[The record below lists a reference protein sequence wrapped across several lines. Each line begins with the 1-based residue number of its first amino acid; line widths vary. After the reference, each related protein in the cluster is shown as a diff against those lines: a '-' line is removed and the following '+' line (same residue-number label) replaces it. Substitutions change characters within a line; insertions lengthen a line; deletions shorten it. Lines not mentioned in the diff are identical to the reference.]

1 MRVAIL
7 SRQYCQ
13 VTISVAEYFAG
24 QGLPISLFAIETDRR
39 VKFSESER
47 QFRNTH
53 AAFNAYR
60 LRRSPGY
67 FTFKIKNML
76 EETSFKLPTQFRAF
90 FKPLVHL
97 VYHRE
102 HVPTYAKKHAIPSL
116 KVARH
121 SSHETRAYLDQH
133 EIDYALLTTSAWLI
147 KEPLLCMPRTKII
160 NAHYAKLP
168 EHRSLDAM
176 QWSVFENDQTGLTTH
191 FVDAGVD
198 TGPTLLFAEV
208 PPQVKDD
215 LSKLYQ
221 RIEQKKPEVFYQTVL
236 GLQDGTIKPIPQ
248 KLEDGVHHRPMTLAE
263 LLQTEAMLCE
273 KTSRIS
279 SNS

>member
-1 MRVAIL
+1 MKVAIL

-24 QGLPISLFAIETDRR
+24 QGFPISLFVVETGRR

-47 QFRNTH
+47 QFRKAH
-53 AAFNAYR
+53 AAFAAYR
-60 LRRSPGY
+60 LRRSPRY

-76 EETSFKLPTQFRAF
+76 EETSFKLPVQFRIL

-97 VYHRE
+97 VYHHE
-102 HVPTYAKKHAIPSL
+102 HVPTYAKEHAIPVL

-121 SSHETRAYLDQH
+121 SSDETRAYLEQH

-147 KEPLLCMPRTKII
+147 KEPLLGMPRTKII

-208 PPQVKDD
+208 PLQANDN
-215 LSKLYQ
+215 LSRLRQ
-221 RIEQKKPEVFYQTVL
+221 RIEQKKPEAFYQTVC
-236 GLQDGTIKPIPQ
+236 GLQEGTIKPIPQ
-248 KLEDGVHHRPMTLAE
+248 KPEDGVHHRPMTLAE
-263 LLQTEAMLCE
+263 LLQTEAMLRE
-273 KTSRIS
+273 KTSS
-279 SNS
+279 Q